1 LANIIN
7 GTDTGSGGLITTG
20 DSSDELQLQ
29 TAETTA
35 ITITSGQQSVF
46 IAGTAAAPAVTT
58 TGDLNTGI
66 FFPAGD
72 AVGVAT
78 NGAEAA
84 RFNSSGNLVFPNGQ
98 GIDFSASAGGG
109 ASSSLLDDYE
119 DGTWTPTAS
128 GATSAGTGT
137 YTNQDGRYTKIGN
150 TVTIWMDLGWSAHT
164 GTGNLRFSGLPFTA
178 NLDVYSSG
186 VFGFVKNLTLTANSL
201 LTGYVD
207 SGTTAVAL
215 VQYAVGGSDVSS
227 VAMDTSCR
235 LMFTVTYRV

>member
-1 LANIIN
+1 LASIIN
-7 GTDTGSGGLITTG
+7 STDTGSGGLITTG

-35 ITITSGQQSVF
+35 ITITSGQQSAF

-119 DGTWTPTAS
+119 EGTWTGTL
-128 GATSAGTGT
+128 TGT
-137 YTNQDGRYTKIGN
+137 VSNPSTAVTATGKYTKIGN
-150 TVTIWMDLGWSAHT
+150 TVAVQVFFENKNTSGASGEA
-164 GTGNLRFSGLPFTA
+164 RVSGLPFSISDNTA
-178 NLDVYSSG
+178 GAAMTDQM
-186 VFGFVKNLTLTANSL
+186 FTFT
-201 LTGYVD
+201 
-207 SGTTAVAL
+207 GTTLVAYFVTGGTTVRFYVSGSNASWDAATHNAGSGRFL
-215 VQYAVGGSDVSS
+215 IFGGSY
-227 VAMDTSCR
+227 
-235 LMFTVTYRV
+235 FI

>member
-1 LANIIN
+1 LASIIN
-7 GTDTGSGGLITTG
+7 STDTGSGGLITTG

-35 ITITSGQQSVF
+35 ITITSGQQSAF
-46 IAGTAAAPAVTT
+46 IAGTASAPAVTT

-109 ASSSLLDDYE
+109 ATSSLLDDYE
-119 DGTWTPTAS
+119 EGTWTPVMSGSTTA
-128 GATSAGTGT
+128 GVGT
-137 YTNQDGRYTKIGN
+137 YNGQAGNYRKIGS
-150 TVTIWMDLGWSAHT
+150 VVYYSLDLSWTAHT
-164 GTGNLRFSGLPFTA
+164 GTGNMNLSGLPFLS
-178 NLDVYSSG
+178 NSVYCAAAIRSASG
-186 VFGFVKNLTLTANSL
+186 LSYSASNYPQCFPNINA
-201 LTGYVD
+201 
-207 SGTTAVAL
+207 TTFSWE
-215 VQYAVGGSDVSS
+215 QFPVGGGFQSGIP
-227 VAMDTSCR
+227 MDTAGAI
-235 LMFTVTYRV
+235 MVTGFYFV